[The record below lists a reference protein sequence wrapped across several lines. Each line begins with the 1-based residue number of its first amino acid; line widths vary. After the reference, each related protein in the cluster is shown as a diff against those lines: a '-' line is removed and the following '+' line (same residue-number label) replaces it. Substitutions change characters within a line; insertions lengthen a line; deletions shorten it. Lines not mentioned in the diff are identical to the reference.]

1 MKNGTKGLRLAS
13 VLQIILGISS
23 IVVTYF
29 LIDKVGINDIKNIGD
44 SAIYSL
50 IITYGLSLF
59 QVIAG
64 IFGLLLS
71 KKKSI
76 ITVIFGLLLFIPQLI
91 NFINING
98 NIALIIVNIVFLF
111 IPYYYLHSAYKN
123 YKNTTEN

>member
-1 MKNGTKGLRLAS
+1 MKNGTKGLWLAS

-123 YKNTTEN
+123 YKNATED

>member
-64 IFGLLLS
+64 IFGLLL
-71 KKKSI
+71 
-76 ITVIFGLLLFIPQLI
+76 FIPQLI

-123 YKNTTEN
+123 YKNATED